1 MKSLQP
7 EKYAALEKELK
18 EVEKAYGQ
26 ATKKAEGFGGS
37 SFLEQDKT
45 VLAGVFVT
53 IGAMITGQIV
63 GGLRD
68 AISTIIEFEK
78 KNSTLAAILG
88 TTKKVSRI

>member
-1 MKSLQP
+1 MKKHTGRQRR
-7 EKYAALEKELK
+7 E
-18 EVEKAYGQ
+18 
-26 ATKKAEGFGGS
+26 AEGFGGS
-37 SFLEQDKT
+37 LLSLNKIKT

>member
-1 MKSLQP
+1 
-7 EKYAALEKELK
+7 
-18 EVEKAYGQ
+18 
-26 ATKKAEGFGGS
+26 
-37 SFLEQDKT
+37 
-45 VLAGVFVT
+45 
-53 IGAMITGQIV
+53 MITGQIV